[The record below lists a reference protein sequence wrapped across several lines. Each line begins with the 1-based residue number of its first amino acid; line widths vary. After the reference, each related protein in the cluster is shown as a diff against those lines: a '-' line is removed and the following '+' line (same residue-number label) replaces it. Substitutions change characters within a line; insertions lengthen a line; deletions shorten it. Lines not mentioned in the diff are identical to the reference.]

1 MYNNDGKSWYY
12 SKFCSLT
19 GKKED
24 KTWKQTVSNMIK
36 EEDESWGYALTK
48 SGFKMGYKMI
58 YAPLTIATDVVEI
71 AVSAYKHEKKQVAIG
86 LVALATDVY
95 TYGAAGSIT
104 KEVTKK
110 AVDEVSEKVGE
121 QTVLLFT
128 SQIFT
133 R

>member
-1 MYNNDGKSWYY
+1 MVL
-12 SKFCSLT
+12 FQICSLT

-24 KTWKQTVSNMIK
+24 KTWNQTFANMIK
-36 EEDESWGYALTK
+36 EEDESWVYSLTK
-48 SGFKMGYKMI
+48 KGAKMSYKMI
-58 YAPLTIATDVVEI
+58 YAPLTISTDVVEI

-86 LVALATDVY
+86 LLTLATDVY
-95 TYGAAGSIT
+95 SYGAAGAIT

-128 SQIFT
+128 S
-133 R
+133 

>member
-1 MYNNDGKSWYY
+1 MSNNDEESWYY

-24 KTWKQTVSNMIK
+24 KTWNQTFANMIK
-36 EEDESWGYALTK
+36 EEDESWMYSLTK
-48 SGFKMGYKMI
+48 KGAKMGYKMI
-58 YAPLTIATDVVEI
+58 YAPLTIATDIVEI

-86 LVALATDVY
+86 LFTLATDIY
-95 TYGAAGSIT
+95 SYGSAGAIT
-104 KEVTKK
+104 KEITKK
-110 AVDEVSEKVGE
+110 AVDEVYEKVGD